1 MARFLHSGDANGHP
15 RRNSMKD
22 SNHPSSVWSV
32 KGFKSFLG
40 IAFLNAFNDVG
51 LKVLLVDAVQK
62 ALPAGP
68 ELIRY
73 QSFLQALVLIP
84 FVTFF
89 SPSGYLSDKWA
100 KDAVI
105 RWSAFAGIPL
115 ALAMLVFFHLGMW
128 HGVVAT
134 LFVICIQATFY
145 SPSKY
150 GFVKEMVGSRL
161 IAAANSAVQGV
172 TIVAI
177 LLASLLYSAAFEKL
191 YVPGTISLDTIIHQ
205 IRWAG
210 WAILAGFV
218 LEWILAL
225 RIPRIGKTDSV
236 MRFDFKRYATGRYLA
251 SNIAD
256 AWNNVVIRQSII
268 GLSVFFA
275 VNQVLIANLGSY
287 MKETSGEENTLIIN
301 AILAAAAIG
310 IAAGAIY
317 AAKLSK
323 DFIETGLAPT
333 GAAGISALLFILP
346 HVTNPVMLGALFF
359 GFGFFGGMFLIPLSA
374 LIQFHTRENT
384 AGHILASNNLAQN
397 IFMLVFLAVPVYL
410 AQIGMPQRVVFIGL
424 GFITLAGSIWAIVLL
439 PQSMLRMIVK
449 GLFSSRYSMHVV
461 GLDNIPSEGGVLFL
475 GNHISF
481 LDWAFLQMACPRP
494 VRFVMHRSYYEKW
507 YLKWILDRLGI
518 IPISSGGAASA
529 LGEVKKALEAGHA
542 VALFPEG
549 HITRN
554 GHLSSFRSGFEKSLS
569 GTGAVVVPFYLQGL
583 WGSIY
588 SFASGGYRD
597 SIRSLDSRRVTVAFG
612 KPMPDSIDAV
622 RVKKSVQE
630 LSIEAW
636 ESHISQMRP
645 LASTWLRTAKR
656 VGSSPSVL
664 GHDGQNLSGTR
675 LLGAVLAFSK
685 KVDELCANE
694 ERVGILLPPSSAGVI
709 ANLACMV
716 RGKTVVNL
724 NYTQPGETLAACA
737 QRAGLKTVLTSRQF
751 ETKLSAKGFDIAAL
765 SQAANLVRMED
776 VKESISQVSLVRQVL
791 RAKFLPAWWLDLVS
805 VKKVTLSDTAAILF
819 SSGSEGVPKGVELSH
834 FNMVGNMRQTSA
846 VLNPTE
852 DDIILATLPLF
863 HAFGLT
869 ITTLM
874 PLIEGIPLVTQPDPT
889 DARAVGRLC
898 AQHRVTILCGTS
910 TFLRMY
916 TQSKSVHPLMF
927 QTLRMVVAGAERLR
941 PEVRIAFKEKF
952 GIDIFEGYGTT
963 ETTPVASVNIPDVLL
978 DDWTSV
984 QVGNKPGT
992 VGLPLPGSQF
1002 RIVDPESLQELS
1014 IGEEGLVLVG
1024 GSQIMKGYLDDQD
1037 RTTESVAVIDGK
1049 RWYKSGDKGKIDPD
1063 GFLQIVDRYS
1073 RFAKVGG
1080 EMVGLGA
1087 VETALAQSGA
1097 LAPCEFLATSVPDPG
1112 KGERIALLYVVPA
1125 EASTLTPDDIRDKIR
1140 QSGLPALQQPSVV
1153 FQVGELPR
1161 LGSGKADY
1169 NKAKQIA
1176 REKAEALG

>member
-1 MARFLHSGDANGHP
+1 
-15 RRNSMKD
+15 MKRD
-22 SNHPSSVWSV
+22 SSETSSVWSV
-32 KGFKSFLG
+32 KGFLPFLG
-40 IAFLNAFNDVG
+40 IAFINAFNDVG

-68 ELIRY
+68 TLIRY
-73 QSFLQALVLIP
+73 QSFLQAIILIP

-89 SPSGYLSDKWA
+89 TPSGYLSDKWA
-100 KDAVI
+100 KDSVI

-115 ALAMLVFFHLGMW
+115 AVVLLYFFHAGSW
-128 HGVVAT
+128 VGVIGT

-150 GFVKEMVGSRL
+150 GLVKELVGSRL

-177 LLASLLYSAAFEKL
+177 LMASLLYSFLFEKL
-191 YVPGTISLDTIIHQ
+191 YVPGTLNLDQIIHQ

-210 WAILAGFV
+210 WTILAGFV

-225 RIPRIGKTDSV
+225 RIPKIGKTDPDLKFS
-236 MRFDFKRYATGRYLA
+236 FGQYATGRYLV
-251 SNIAD
+251 SHLSD
-256 AWNNVVIRQSII
+256 AWKNVVIRQSII

-287 MKETSGEENTLIIN
+287 MKETTGQENTIIIN

-310 IAAGAIY
+310 IAVGAVY

-323 DFIETGLAPT
+323 DFIETGLVPT

-346 HVTNPVMLGALFF
+346 HVTNPILLGVLFF

-397 IFMLVFLAVPVYL
+397 VCMLVFLAVPVYL
-410 AQIGMPQRVVFIGL
+410 AEQGVSQRAVFVGL
-424 GFITLAGSIWAIVLL
+424 GFVTLAGSIWAVQLL
-439 PQSMLRMIVK
+439 PQSMLRMLVK
-449 GLFSSRYSMHVV
+449 GIFSSRYSLQVV
-461 GLDNIPSEGGVLFL
+461 GLNNIPSEGGLLFL

-494 VRFVMHRSYYEKW
+494 IRFVMHRSYYEKW

-529 LGEVKKALEAGHA
+529 LGEVKKALEAGDA

-554 GHLSSFRSGFEKSLS
+554 GHLSSFRSGFEKSLG

-588 SFASGGYRD
+588 SFASGGYRQ
-597 SIRSLDSRRVTVAFG
+597 SVRSLDSRRITVAFG
-612 KPMPDSIDAV
+612 KSIPDTVDAAG
-622 RVKKSVQE
+622 VKRSVQE
-630 LSIEAW
+630 LSIFAW

-645 LASTWLRTAKR
+645 LASTWMRTAKR

-675 LLGAVLAFSK
+675 LLAAVMAFAK
-685 KVDELCANE
+685 QLDKICGTE

-709 ANLACMV
+709 ANLACLM

-737 QRAGLKTVLTSRQF
+737 RRAKLSTVITSKQF
-751 ETKLSAKGFDIAAL
+751 ETKLSAKGFDLAAL
-765 SQAANLVRMED
+765 SQAVRMVHMED
-776 VKESISQVSLVRQVL
+776 LKESISQLALVRQVF
-791 RAKFLPAWWLDLVS
+791 RAKLLPAWWLDLVS
-805 VKKVTLSDTAAILF
+805 VKKAKLTDTAAILF

-852 DDIILATLPLF
+852 EDIILSTLPLF

-874 PLIEGIPLVTQPDPT
+874 PLIEGIPIVTQPDPT

-927 QTLRMVVAGAERLR
+927 QTLRLVVAGAERLR
-941 PEVRIAFKEKF
+941 PEVRLGFKDKF
-952 GIDIFEGYGTT
+952 GIDVFEGYGTT

-1002 RIVDPESLQELS
+1002 RIVDPESLEALAVGQ
-1014 IGEEGLVLVG
+1014 EGLVLVG
-1024 GSQIMKGYLDDQD
+1024 GSQIMKGYLDDPG
-1037 RTTESVAVIDGK
+1037 RTSESVVELDGT
-1049 RWYKSGDKGKIDPD
+1049 RWYRSGDKGKIDAD

-1087 VETALAQSGA
+1087 VETALAQSGV
-1097 LAPCEFLATSVPDPG
+1097 LAGCEFLTTAVPDPG
-1112 KGERIALLYVVPA
+1112 KGERIALLYALPSGA
-1125 EASTLTPDDIRDKIR
+1125 TPLTPDEIKDKIR
-1140 QSGLPALQQPSVV
+1140 SSGLPGLQQPSVV
-1153 FQVGELPR
+1153 FQVDELPR
-1161 LGSGKADY
+1161 LGSGKTDY
-1169 NKAKQIA
+1169 NKAKQMA
-1176 REKAEALG
+1176 REISVADS

>member
-1 MARFLHSGDANGHP
+1 
-15 RRNSMKD
+15 MKD
-22 SNHPSSVWSV
+22 AHEHSSAWSV
-32 KGFKSFLG
+32 KGFNSFIA

-68 ELIRY
+68 EMIRY
-73 QSFLQALVLIP
+73 QSWLQALVLIP
-84 FVTFF
+84 FVAFF
-89 SPSGYLSDKWA
+89 TPSGYLSDKWA

-105 RWSAFAGIPL
+105 RWSAFAAIPL
-115 ALAMLVFFHLGMW
+115 SAMLVVFFYLGSW
-128 HGVVAT
+128 TGVVAS
-134 LFVICIQATFY
+134 LFVICIQATLY

-150 GFVKEMVGSRL
+150 GFVKELVGSRL
-161 IAAANSAVQGV
+161 IASANSAVQGV

-177 LLASLLYSAAFEKL
+177 LLASLVYSFVFEHL
-191 YVPGTISLDTIIHQ
+191 YVPGTKDLGQIVHQ

-210 WAILAGFV
+210 WAILAGFTI
-218 LEWILAL
+218 EWFFAL
-225 RIPRIGKTDSV
+225 RVPRIGKTDASLS
-236 MRFDFKRYATGRYLA
+236 FSFAKYATGRYLRE
-251 SNIAD
+251 NIAD

-287 MKETSGEENTLIIN
+287 MKETSGEENTLVIN

-310 IAAGAIY
+310 IAAGAVY

-323 DFIETGLAPT
+323 DFIETGLVPT
-333 GAAGISALLFILP
+333 GAAGISALLFVLP
-346 HVTNPVMLGALFF
+346 HVTHPGILGVLFF
-359 GFGFFGGMFLIPLSA
+359 GFGFFGGMFLIPLSS
-374 LIQFHTRENT
+374 LIQFHTRQNT

-397 IFMLVFLAVPVYL
+397 LCMLAFLAVPVYL
-410 AQIGMPQRVVFIGL
+410 TEIGIPQRAVFFGL
-424 GFITLAGSIWAIVLL
+424 GFITLAGSIWAILLL

-449 GLFSSRYSMHVV
+449 GLFSSRYSLHVV
-461 GLDNIPSEGGVLFL
+461 GLDNLPSERGLLFL

-494 VRFVMHRSYYEKW
+494 IRFVMHRTYYEKW

-549 HITRN
+549 HLTRN
-554 GHLSSFRSGFEKSLS
+554 GHLSSFRSGFEKALS
-569 GTGAVVVPFYLQGL
+569 GTGATVVPFYLQGL

-588 SFASGGYRD
+588 SHASGGYRQTV
-597 SIRSLDSRRVTVAFG
+597 RSLDSRRVTVAFG
-612 KPMPDSIDAV
+612 KPMPDSVDAAT
-622 RVKKSVQE
+622 VKRAVQE

-636 ESHISQMRP
+636 ESHISTMRP
-645 LASTWLRTAKR
+645 LASTWIRTAKR
-656 VGSSPSVL
+656 VGSSAAVF
-664 GHDGQNLSGTR
+664 GHDGQDLSGTR
-675 LLGAVLAFSK
+675 LLGAVLAFSR
-685 KVDELCANE
+685 KVE
-694 ERVGILLPPSSAGVI
+694 EICEGQDRVGILLPPSSAGVI

-737 QRAGLKTVLTSRQF
+737 RRAGLRTVLTSRQF
-751 ETKLSAKGFDIAAL
+751 ETKLAAKGFDISAL
-765 SQAANLVRMED
+765 SQAATLVRMED
-776 VKESISQVSLVRQVL
+776 VKESISKFEFARQVL
-791 RAKFLPAWWLDLVS
+791 RAKLLPGWWIDLVS
-805 VKKVTLSDTAAILF
+805 AKKVKLSDTAAILF

-834 FNMVGNMRQTSA
+834 FNMVGNMRQTSS

-874 PLIEGIPLVTQPDPT
+874 PLIEGIPIVTQPDPT
-889 DARAVGRLC
+889 DARGVGRLC

-927 QTLRMVVAGAERLR
+927 QNLRMVVAGAEKLR
-941 PEVRIAFKEKF
+941 PEVRAGFKEKF
-952 GIDIFEGYGTT
+952 GLDVFEGYGTT

-992 VGLPLPGSQF
+992 VGQPLPGSQF
-1002 RIVDPESLQELS
+1002 RIVDPDTLVDLPV
-1014 IGEEGLVLVG
+1014 GEAGLVLVG
-1024 GSQIMKGYLDDQD
+1024 GSQIMKGYLDDEAK
-1037 RTTESVAVIDGK
+1037 TSESVIMLDGK
-1049 RWYKSGDKGKIDPD
+1049 RWYRSGDKGKIDAD

-1087 VETALAQSGA
+1087 VELALAESGA
-1097 LAPCEFLATSVPDPG
+1097 LSPCEFLATAVPDPG
-1112 KGERIALLYVVPA
+1112 KGERIALLYAVPA
-1125 EASTLTPDDIRDKIR
+1125 GTPAPTPEEIKDKIR
-1140 QSGLPALQQPSVV
+1140 QSGLPALQQPSMAFPVA
-1153 FQVGELPR
+1153 ELPR

-1169 NKAKQIA
+1169 SKAKSLA
-1176 REKAEALG
+1176 REMAEAEA